1 MRIPMVALAAAIAAC
16 SADDRSSVVV
26 DTVGGEVDA
35 ADVQGSFVIG
45 LAEWK
50 VDVPMDTVPAGR
62 YTFRVENTGK
72 EKHGLEVEGNGRD
85 WETGELAPG
94 RSSELTLDLT
104 PGVYELSCPV
114 ESHGKEHDEQGMKR
128 KLVVRP

>member
-1 MRIPMVALAAAIAAC
+1 MRKSIVVFAALLAAC
-16 SADDRSSVVV
+16 GSDRRDSMQDSA
-26 DTVGGEVDA
+26 GGEVA
-35 ADVQGSFVIG
+35 AGGDVQGSFIIG

-50 VDVPMDTVPAGR
+50 VDIPMDTVPAGR

-85 WETGELAPG
+85 WETGDLAPG
-94 RSSELTLDLT
+94 SSSEITLDLT

-114 ESHGKEHDEQGMKR
+114 EAHDKEHDEQGMKR